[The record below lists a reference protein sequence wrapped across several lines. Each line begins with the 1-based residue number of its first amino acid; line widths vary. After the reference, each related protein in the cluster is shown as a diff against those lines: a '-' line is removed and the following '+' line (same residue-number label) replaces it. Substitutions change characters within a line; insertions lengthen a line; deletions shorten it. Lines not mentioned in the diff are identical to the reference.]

1 MKFFC
6 SKIKK
11 YLKHFHLTVSEKSSI
26 IRVKV
31 KHIHEKEKCMR
42 KNKKILTLSL
52 IIVSALVVSLI
63 LFFSIKGIY
72 DSKNTVVISY
82 ETNGGTLI
90 KEQRVK
96 KMKLLHYLFQ
106 NTLVKPLKVGITM
119 VNLHQKQM
127 KKLPLR
133 RI

>member
-1 MKFFC
+1 
-6 SKIKK
+6 
-11 YLKHFHLTVSEKSSI
+11 
-26 IRVKV
+26 
-31 KHIHEKEKCMR
+31 MR